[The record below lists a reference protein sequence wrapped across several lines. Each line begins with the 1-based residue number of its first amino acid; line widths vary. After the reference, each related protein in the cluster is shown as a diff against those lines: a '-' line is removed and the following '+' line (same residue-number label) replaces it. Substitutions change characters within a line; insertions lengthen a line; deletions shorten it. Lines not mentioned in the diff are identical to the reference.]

1 MQPQIKFFYRH
12 PIFVQYKKSPI
23 NLFSLY
29 HMKKSYIREKKKNSR
44 GKKIIIWSKEK
55 KFKFFESIFETQK

>member
-29 HMKKSYIREKKKNSR
+29 HMKKSYIREKKKKSR

-55 KFKFFESIFETQK
+55 KI